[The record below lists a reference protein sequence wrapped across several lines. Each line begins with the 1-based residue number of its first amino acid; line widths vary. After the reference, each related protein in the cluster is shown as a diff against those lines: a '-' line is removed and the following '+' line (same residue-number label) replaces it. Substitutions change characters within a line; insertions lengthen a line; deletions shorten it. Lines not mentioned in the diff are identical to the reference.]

1 VTGFTFVSLRLVIPG
16 LCFRSVF
23 RRAHSGVVT
32 PEYLMQTGTRTDTEQ
47 GPKQGGPPPRAKPS
61 PPAPTA
67 DATAADLAASAGDGP
82 ESDPRFQA
90 TRNATI
96 MIVDDEPIIV
106 EILRSVLED
115 AGYASFIECSD
126 SSIALQLLSDNKPDL
141 VLLDVNMP
149 GVTGLDIINGIRAD
163 EALKHIPAI
172 VLTGATDSA
181 TKLIALG
188 LGATDVLGKPVDP
201 SELALRVRNTLTA
214 KAHQDRL
221 LNFDALTGLP
231 NRRLFMERYTNA
243 LAVAGEKSGQ
253 CALLLLGLDRFQKIN
268 DSQGTEIGD
277 ALLTAFAA
285 ALDEHIRES
294 DLPGISGVD
303 EETIALSRVDG
314 DEFAMIIPNLPHGEI
329 SDLLCRRILSMLE
342 KPFHVSGQE
351 LRVTASIGI
360 TIYPAD
366 GETTDTLFA
375 NAGAAMAAAK
385 KSGGNSYHHHST
397 EQNEKSMERQ
407 ELEAQLQLAPVRGE
421 LFLSIQP
428 KLEVQSGRVSG
439 AEGTLRWKHGTWGIV
454 APEKFLPIAE
464 ETGLIIPA
472 GEQALSLACAL
483 NKKWQTSGIEAVRV
497 SVDVSGRQFR
507 SLENLA
513 NAVRRVLEKTGL
525 EGKFLTLK
533 FPEPVLMENPERN
546 VSVLKEL
553 KNLGVRLCLDQFGTG
568 LSSMGYLRHFSL
580 DEIKIDGSLIKDVP
594 GNKDAAAVVVAAIKL
609 AQGMGLTI
617 IAEGVESEDQL
628 TFLKKWGC
636 DEFQGKLS
644 MAQSTDWQ
652 KSVRKAANARDSKR
666 KSA

>member
-1 VTGFTFVSLRLVIPG
+1 
-16 LCFRSVF
+16 
-23 RRAHSGVVT
+23 
-32 PEYLMQTGTRTDTEQ
+32 MQTGTQTDSVQALQE
-47 GPKQGGPPPRAKPS
+47 GGAPPGAEGS
-61 PPAPTA
+61 PPASTA
-67 DATAADLAASAGDGP
+67 DADATKQAAAGNGAAP
-82 ESDPRFQA
+82 DPRFQA

-115 AGYASFIECSD
+115 AGYASFIECID
-126 SSIALQLLSDNKPDL
+126 STGALQLLSDNKPDL

-149 GVTGLDIINGIRAD
+149 QVSGLDILNGISAD

-172 VLTGATDSA
+172 VLTAATDSA

-231 NRRLFMERYTNA
+231 NRRLLMERYAKA
-243 LAVAGEKSGQ
+243 LAMAGEKSGQ

-277 ALLTAFAA
+277 GLLTAFAA
-285 ALDEHIRES
+285 ALEEHIRES
-294 DLPGISGVD
+294 DLPGLSGVD
-303 EETIALSRVDG
+303 EEAIALSRMDG
-314 DEFAMIIPNLPHGEI
+314 DEFALIIPNLPHGEI
-329 SDLLCRRILSMLE
+329 CDLLCRRILCMLE
-342 KPFHVSGQE
+342 KPLHVSGRE
-351 LRVTASIGI
+351 LHITASIGI
-360 TIYPAD
+360 TVYPAD
-366 GETTDTLFA
+366 GESPDTLIA
-375 NAGAAMAAAK
+375 NAGAAMATAK
-385 KSGGNSYHHHST
+385 KSGGNTYHHHST
-397 EQNEKSMERQ
+397 EQNAKSKERQ
-407 ELEAQLQLAPVRGE
+407 ELEAQLQLAPARRE

-439 AEGTLRWKHGTWGIV
+439 AEGTLRWKHGVWGIV

-472 GEQALSLACAL
+472 GEQALYLACAL
-483 NKKWQTSGIEAVRV
+483 NKQWQSSGIEAVRV
-497 SVDVSGRQFR
+497 SVNVSGRQFR
-507 SLENLA
+507 NLENLA
-513 NAVRRVLEKTGL
+513 NTVRRVLEKTGL

-533 FPEPVLMENPERN
+533 FPEAILMENPERN
-546 VSVLKEL
+546 VKLLKDL
-553 KNLGVRLCLDQFGTG
+553 KKLGVRLCLDQFGTG

-580 DEIKIDGSLIKDVP
+580 DEIKIDGSLVKGVP

-609 AQGMGLTI
+609 AQGMGLTV

-628 TFLKKWGC
+628 SFLKKSGC

-644 MAQSTDWQ
+644 VAQSTDWQ
-652 KSVRKAANARDSKR
+652 KSVRKAAAALDSKS

>member
-1 VTGFTFVSLRLVIPG
+1 
-16 LCFRSVF
+16 
-23 RRAHSGVVT
+23 
-32 PEYLMQTGTRTDTEQ
+32 MQTSTRSDSEQ
-47 GPKQGGPPPRAKPS
+47 ALQEAGAPPSAEGSRPAS
-61 PPAPTA
+61 PPEAGA
-67 DATAADLAASAGDGP
+67 ARVAAKQATAGNGAEP
-82 ESDPRFQA
+82 DPRFQA
-90 TRNATI
+90 TRKATI

-126 SSIALQLLSDNKPDL
+126 STGALQLLSDNKPDL
-141 VLLDVNMP
+141 MLLDVNMP
-149 GVTGLDIINGIRAD
+149 EVSGLDILNGIRAD

-172 VLTGATDSA
+172 VLTAASDSA

-231 NRRLFMERYTNA
+231 NRRLFMERYAKA
-243 LAVAGEKSGQ
+243 LVLAGEKSGQ

-285 ALDEHIRES
+285 ALEEHIRES
-294 DLPGISGVD
+294 DLPGLSGMD
-303 EETIALSRVDG
+303 EEAIALSRMDG
-314 DEFAMIIPNLPHGEI
+314 DQFALIIPNLPHGEI
-329 SDLLCRRILSMLE
+329 CDLLCRRILSMLE
-342 KPFHVSGQE
+342 KPFHVTGRE
-351 LRVTASIGI
+351 LHITASIGI
-360 TIYPAD
+360 TVYPAD

-375 NAGAAMAAAK
+375 NAGAAMATAK
-385 KSGGNSYHHHST
+385 KSGGNTYHHHSK
-397 EQNEKSMERQ
+397 EQNAKSKERQ
-407 ELEAQLQLAPVRGE
+407 ELEAQLQLAPARRE

-472 GEQALSLACAL
+472 GEQALYLACAL
-483 NKKWQTSGIEAVRV
+483 NKQWQSSGIEAVRV
-497 SVDVSGRQFR
+497 SVNVSGRQFR
-507 SLENLA
+507 NLKNLA
-513 NAVRRVLEKTGL
+513 NTVRRVLEKTGL
-525 EGKFLTLK
+525 EGNFLTLK
-533 FPEPVLMENPERN
+533 FPEAILMENPERN
-546 VSVLKEL
+546 VILLKDL
-553 KNLGVRLCLDQFGTG
+553 KKLGVRLCLDQFGTG

-580 DEIKIDGSLIKDVP
+580 DEIKIDGSLVKDVP

-609 AQGMGLTI
+609 AQGMGLTV
-617 IAEGVESEDQL
+617 IAEGIESEDQL

-644 MAQSTDWQ
+644 VAQSAHWQ
-652 KSVRKAANARDSKR
+652 KSVRKAAEALDR
-666 KSA
+666 KSKSA